1 MEIKK
6 RKTERRPREVDL
18 REIARKNNYYFYEYY
33 ITFIHRCLH
42 SYYFRSHKIYSE
54 YPRNFRRIIYF
65 RIRTCSSSLNVPG
78 PQTRAHL
85 ASNLILNRDDRRAAG
100 ATVIPDGIANTAAS
114 RKYRDKH
121 RARSENGRKGNAET
135 CRRGTFM
142 AAAKSPATR
151 YENDDH
157 PA

>member
-1 MEIKK
+1 MS
-6 RKTERRPREVDL
+6 
-18 REIARKNNYYFYEYY
+18 A
-33 ITFIHRCLH
+33 FILF
-42 SYYFRSHKIYSE
+42 STHKIYSE

-85 ASNLILNRDDRRAAG
+85 ASNLILNRDGRRAAG
-100 ATVIPDGIANTAAS
+100 ATVIPDGIANTAAAS

-135 CRRGTFM
+135 CHRGPLWPLRDHLRRVTRTTTIRR
-142 AAAKSPATR
+142 KSARGFLYVPRSGSNALR
-151 YENDDH
+151 ID
-157 PA
+157 AGAV